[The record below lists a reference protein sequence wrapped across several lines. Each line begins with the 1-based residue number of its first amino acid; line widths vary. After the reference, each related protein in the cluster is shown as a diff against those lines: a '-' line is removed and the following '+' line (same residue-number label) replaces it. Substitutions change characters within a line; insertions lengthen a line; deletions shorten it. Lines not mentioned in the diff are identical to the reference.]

1 MKLVQK
7 KKKKEEPIGE
17 AEVKLRKTGR
27 IQWRL
32 TGTKSFQMNMIKW
45 FLKLLLSDFET
56 ITEV

>member
-1 MKLVQK
+1 M
-7 KKKKEEPIGE
+7 GE

-27 IQWRL
+27 IQWRR
-32 TGTKSFQMNMIKW
+32 TGTKSFQINMIKW